1 MSQGAW
7 GVQLRHDVGEC
18 SSNNQR
24 GQNRTGQEILKG
36 CNYAPTN
43 ATVCLV
49 EVLIVILGAVT
60 WRLTLCVGLRWVP
73 VKYTI
78 GLVAY
83 VTGPVLVLYSHCPYP
98 VLQTS
103 SLFPH
108 KSLVL
113 CFNLK
118 RPRCHTARN
127 SSKEGFARVRKT
139 QTVISTAMESKPSTY
154 IWYYMCMPIII
165 IICVG
170 ALCSHMRRHMLH
182 L

>member
-7 GVQLRHDVGEC
+7 GVQLRQDVVEC

-24 GQNRTGQEILKG
+24 GQNRTGRETLKRWQLR
-36 CNYAPTN
+36 TN
-43 ATVCLV
+43 EYQRMPRKSTNRNPSRSNLATHPMCWV
-49 EVLIVILGAVT
+49 AVDS
-60 WRLTLCVGLRWVP
+60 RKVHNRSCGIRDRSCSCP
-73 VKYTI
+73 
-78 GLVAY
+78 
-83 VTGPVLVLYSHCPYP
+83 LYSHCPYP
-98 VLQTS
+98 ALQTS

-139 QTVISTAMESKPSTY
+139 QMVISMVMESMKQAKYLYLVDVYNPS
-154 IWYYMCMPIII
+154 
-165 IICVG
+165 
-170 ALCSHMRRHMLH
+170 
-182 L
+182 